1 MLAASKLAAG
11 IAAAFAL
18 TGCIPPQ
25 MQSMGAAPLPAYH
38 QPKSTPDGEKQIT
51 LSADAYGTFAASG
64 FNVEQVNAGG
74 GALSFEFHPAGA
86 ISPLF
91 VNASVAGIAG
101 TLQFGCNDV
110 PCNFDGYNA
119 WLDSKDGDE
128 DYTFWNLQ
136 ERIVAG
142 AEFNLGSHLFLGAA
156 GGIQFY
162 QGGGDYESKRERLE
176 DARLV
181 ENMDERADWRPT
193 ASLWFG
199 PRLGESA
206 GSLAIEYGVTF
217 ADKVKEWNT
226 TPARDPQV
234 SPRADSPAPTKRT
247 PTPPSG
253 GPLGKHFPSK
263 NFVHTK
269 KKGPEGGAGDPLKLD
284 FRDNC
289 ERPKLLYFFF

>member
-1 MLAASKLAAG
+1 MRDRRWRLFSYNFIIDKDGSYIAHPDTSLVIKGNYFECAKATADTIDDEIGRRMAAG
-11 IAAAFAL
+11 NRGFYSDAE
-18 TGCIPPQ
+18 GE
-25 MQSMGAAPLPAYH
+25 PAH
-38 QPKSTPDGEKQIT
+38 
-51 LSADAYGTFAASG
+51 
-64 FNVEQVNAGG
+64 
-74 GALSFEFHPAGA
+74 FEYF
-86 ISPLF
+86 
-91 VNASVAGIAG
+91 
-101 TLQFGCNDV
+101 D
-110 PCNFDGYNA
+110 FDGYNA

-226 TPARDPQV
+226 TLGI
-234 SPRADSPAPTKRT
+234 SYFH
-247 PTPPSG
+247 PSG
-253 GPLGKHFPSK
+253 FHGTVYTNTNTSFAVSLGKSFS
-263 NFVHTK
+263 
-269 KKGPEGGAGDPLKLD
+269 L
-284 FRDNC
+284 
-289 ERPKLLYFFF
+289 